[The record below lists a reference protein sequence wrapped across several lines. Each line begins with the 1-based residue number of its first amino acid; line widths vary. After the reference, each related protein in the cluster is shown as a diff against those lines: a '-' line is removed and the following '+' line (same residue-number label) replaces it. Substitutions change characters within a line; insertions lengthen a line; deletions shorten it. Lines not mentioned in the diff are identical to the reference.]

1 MHCLAASSTCSLL
14 CLTPQV
20 RATKPKLLVYL
31 PTKQYASHSTI
42 SMLLPCHP
50 CCCHP
55 HPLPLPH
62 PGSGSA
68 ELDKLLQEAE
78 AATAAKA
85 VAPSTPGRSPAAS
98 TPALPPKVV
107 TLHSLSTTPRGP
119 SRPQHSR
126 AHSTGTFGCHQPQQ
140 QQWGTHH
147 TSRSVLDVLG
157 QPCRQASPFHG
168 LTPDSIEAGSTGSSS
183 GSNGSSSGS
192 RRPDGSSVLPFGR
205 KSQWHRRASSAP
217 DTPTILETDR
227 EGPEGTSFT
236 GTQHPGLVST
246 AVGAGV
252 AINPSVQ
259 RDAASARLPFGLRPS
274 TESTEDHDDF
284 PSDAEGE
291 GEDATGQWMQA
302 CRPVTPANSSSSSL
316 QQGSSDGPEAL
327 RSLSGRMPTWLWP
340 SSRMA
345 VRDLTTDQI
354 MRRIGCSRDVSALQ
368 HMCRGLL
375 CERNDWRF
383 RATQVRSIGQKSSR
397 AAAVALLCCKACDGI

>member
-1 MHCLAASSTCSLL
+1 
-14 CLTPQV
+14 
-20 RATKPKLLVYL
+20 
-31 PTKQYASHSTI
+31 
-42 SMLLPCHP
+42 MLLPCHP

-55 HPLPLPH
+55 HPLPLPS

-126 AHSTGTFGCHQPQQ
+126 AHSTGTFECHQPQQ
-140 QQWGTHH
+140 QQWGVHH
-147 TSRSVLDVLG
+147 TNRSVLDVLG
-157 QPCRQASPFHG
+157 QPRPSASPFHG
-168 LTPDSIEAGSTGSSS
+168 LTPDSIEAGSAGSSS
-183 GSNGSSSGS
+183 GSSCSS
-192 RRPDGSSVLPFGR
+192 RPDRSSILPFER
-205 KSQWHRRASSAP
+205 KGHWHRRASSAP

-236 GTQHPGLVST
+236 GMQRPGLLST
-246 AVGAGV
+246 AVGAG
-252 AINPSVQ
+252 AATKPSVQ
-259 RDAASARLPFGLRPS
+259 QDAAGARLPFGLRPS
-274 TESTEDHDDF
+274 TESSEDHDDS
-284 PSDAEGE
+284 PSDAEEE
-291 GEDATGQWMQA
+291 GEDATAQWMQA
-302 CRPVTPANSSSSSL
+302 CRPFTPPNSSSSSL

-340 SSRMA
+340 TSRMA

-354 MRRIGCSRDVSALQ
+354 MRRIGCSRDVGALQ

-383 RATQVRSIGQKSSR
+383 RATQVRSIGQQKQSCCCCS
-397 AAAVALLCCKACDGI
+397 AVMLQGMRWQTCI